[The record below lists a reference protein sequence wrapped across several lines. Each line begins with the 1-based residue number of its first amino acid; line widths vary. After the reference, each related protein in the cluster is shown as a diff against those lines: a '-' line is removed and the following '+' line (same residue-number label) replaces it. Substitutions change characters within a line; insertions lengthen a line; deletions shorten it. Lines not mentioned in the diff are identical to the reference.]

1 MLKVQLFIK
10 NYLYVLFVNIWFIY
24 VFNNEFREKISLI
37 EYRNNF
43 INVVFVE
50 KEFILLKY
58 YNIEFYS

>member
-1 MLKVQLFIK
+1 MSKVQLFIK